1 MGDIRKGFEGE
12 SLSADS
18 SGCCAGL
25 QKLWALEKIL
35 TSLYVPKPAR
45 YGSFKGTPPSEK
57 LKKDVDTT
65 SAVA

>member
-57 LKKDVDTT
+57 LKKDALLPLLPD
-65 SAVA
+65 